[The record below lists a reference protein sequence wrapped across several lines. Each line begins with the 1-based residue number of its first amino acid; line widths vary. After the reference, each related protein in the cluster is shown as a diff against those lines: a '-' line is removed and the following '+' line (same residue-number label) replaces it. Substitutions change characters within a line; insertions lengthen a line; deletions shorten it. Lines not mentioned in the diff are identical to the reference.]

1 MQTLFHKQQP
11 RDGTVECRMK
21 AALNETWE
29 TIGYDILEANNR
41 KDVTREIVMEL
52 VLDADSFKTYGGD
65 EEAIVAFYDLTK
77 EERKEVLLRAFPH
90 KTYGY

>member
-1 MQTLFHKQQP
+1 
-11 RDGTVECRMK
+11 MK